1 MIKFIANKLLNFIYK
16 NISLSEDMKEIY
28 QYGIEIMISSIWNFV
43 LILTASLL
51 LGDFISGIVF
61 QLFFIPLRMYC
72 GGYHAASYL
81 RCSII
86 FVITYVLIFLLG
98 TALSAVFKDYIYIA
112 EVILLLVFIPILIFS
127 PVKNK
132 NKKLSDSTAKKCRVI
147 SILLYIILALISIIC
162 CYTEMYG
169 SIMVITLMSVSVM
182 ILIEIFMQRRGF
194 HEV

>member
-1 MIKFIANKLLNFIYK
+1 
-16 NISLSEDMKEIY
+16 MKEIY
-28 QYGIEIMISSIWNFV
+28 QYGIEITISSIWNFV
-43 LILTASLL
+43 LILTVSLL
-51 LGDFISGIVF
+51 LGNFISGIVF

-72 GGYHAASYL
+72 GGYHATSYL
-81 RCSII
+81 RCSVI

-98 TALSAVFKDYIYIA
+98 TALSSVFKYYIYIA
-112 EVILLLVFIPILIFS
+112 EVILLLAFIPILVFS

-182 ILIEIFMQRRGF
+182 ILIEIFMQRRDF